1 MKFNPG
7 FRLWWLAL
15 PAVIIDRV
23 CKIAVLRALSS
34 GGAVTAIP
42 GVLSWAFV
50 KNRGAAFGMLQN
62 QRVFFVIVTLLIVLV
77 LIWLLF
83 IKKEQ
88 KFLTGAALSL
98 IMGGALGNFYDRL
111 VYGFVV
117 DMFDFRLINFAV
129 FNVADSAL
137 CIGVALIALLII
149 LEDVEANKEKKQ
161 SLAEDRE
168 EAQNETD
175 N

>member
-1 MKFNPG
+1 MKKWYALIIAAVIAIDRFVK
-7 FRLWWLAL
+7 LWAQKAL
-15 PAVIIDRV
+15 PTREGWTLPVWEDV
-23 CKIAVLRALSS
+23 FHLTYVE
-34 GGAVTAIP
+34 
-42 GVLSWAFV
+42 
-50 KNRGAAFGMLQN
+50 NRGAAFGMLQN
-62 QRVFFVIVTLLIVLV
+62 QRVFFVIITLLIVLV

-161 SLAEDRE
+161 ALAEDRE
-168 EAQNETD
+168 EVQNETD

>member
-50 KNRGAAFGMLQN
+50 KNKGAAFGIMAGNWLLPLL
-62 QRVFFVIVTLLIVLV
+62 TAALIVCLLV
-77 LIWLLF
+77 YLLRRPEMPGLMRAGLWLIV
-83 IKKEQ
+83 
-88 KFLTGAALSL
+88 
-98 IMGGALGNFYDRL
+98 GGGLGNLYDRIA
-111 VYGFVV
+111 YGYVIDFIRLDFV
-117 DMFDFRLINFAV
+117 NFAV
-129 FNVADSAL
+129 FNPADVFVCAGAGLAVLS
-137 CIGVALIALLII
+137 VLIS
-149 LEDVEANKEKKQ
+149 DRRKANG
-161 SLAEDRE
+161 
-168 EAQNETD
+168 
-175 N
+175 